1 MGRKTKMTEN
11 QVAMIIMGSLK
22 SFVQNPEY
30 YRHSPV
36 GKEYSQIYEDGREA
50 LLLMME
56 DLLPMLSEAHEH
68 ELDQRAKSLVIKEL
82 KGE

>member
-1 MGRKTKMTEN
+1 MGRKTKMTDE
-11 QVAMIIMGSLK
+11 QVSMIIMGSLR
-22 SFVQNPEY
+22 SFVQNENY

-36 GKEYSQIYEDGREA
+36 GKEYSQIYEEGREA
-50 LLLMME
+50 LLVMME

-68 ELDQRAKSLVIKEL
+68 ELDLRAKNLVIKEL